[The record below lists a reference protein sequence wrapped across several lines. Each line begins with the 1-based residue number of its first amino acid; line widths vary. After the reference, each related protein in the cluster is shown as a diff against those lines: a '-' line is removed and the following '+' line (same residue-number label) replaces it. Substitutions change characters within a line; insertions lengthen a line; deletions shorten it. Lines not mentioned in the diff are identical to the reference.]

1 MRIIGIILIIIGII
15 SGLFGVR
22 SYLRDDAYA
31 KASVV
36 VESTV
41 KWAKVEPNSS
51 GKTNASIS
59 LMLLYMRDGV
69 PDSLEETYP
78 QFFSKEEPLPT
89 VEELKAR
96 KPYIRYV
103 PKEKRSKNIPDW
115 VMVSNKDKHHGVYG
129 QTGFSWMFTFLI
141 PGIFLIIYSNV
152 KKKNR
157 QDF

>member
-1 MRIIGIILIIIGII
+1 MKVVGILFIILGII

-36 VESTV
+36 AESTV

-69 PDSLEETYP
+69 LDSLEETYP
-78 QFFSKEEPLPT
+78 QFFSREEPLPT
-89 VEELKAR
+89 VEELKSR
-96 KPYIRYV
+96 KLHIRYV
-103 PKEKRSKNIPDW
+103 PKTNRAKNIPDW
-115 VMVSNKDKHHGVYG
+115 VMVSNKDEHYG
-129 QTGFSWMFTFLI
+129 LYGRSGFKWMFSFITAGILFLV
-141 PGIFLIIYSNV
+141 YNRV
-152 KKKNR
+152 RRKNR
-157 QDF
+157 KPF